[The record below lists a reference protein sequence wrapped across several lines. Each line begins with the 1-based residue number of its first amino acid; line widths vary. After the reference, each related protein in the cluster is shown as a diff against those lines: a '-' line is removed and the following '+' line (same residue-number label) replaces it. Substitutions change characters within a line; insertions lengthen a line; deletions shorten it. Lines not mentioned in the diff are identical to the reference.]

1 MCIQWIAAPV
11 QLFLGV
17 NAVARWALVPHYI
30 ETINPNWMIPV
41 VGNLV
46 AALVAP
52 RLDDGYD
59 EVRTSRL
66 YDCK

>member
-1 MCIQWIAAPV
+1 M
-11 QLFLGV
+11 

-52 RLDDGYD
+52 RLDAGYD
-59 EVRTSRL
+59 EVRTFLFVSIRIISSSAF
-66 YDCK
+66 

>member
-1 MCIQWIAAPV
+1 
-11 QLFLGV
+11 V

-59 EVRTSRL
+59 EVRTFLLVSIRL
-66 YDCK
+66 